1 MVGSRDGALG
11 LGKSCF
17 VRAVLSYAQ
26 AVRDFVTAMRN
37 FVAALRI
44 REPVFEI
51 RCDWLTPVVRT
62 LVELWRPT
70 SSVENQQS

>member
-1 MVGSRDGALG
+1 MEENRVGSRDGALS

-17 VRAVLSYAQ
+17 VRAMLSYAQ

-44 REPVFEI
+44 REPDEKGEKKGKK
-51 RCDWLTPVVRT
+51 RGQTPIFT
-62 LVELWRPT
+62 YLSKT
-70 SSVENQQS
+70 